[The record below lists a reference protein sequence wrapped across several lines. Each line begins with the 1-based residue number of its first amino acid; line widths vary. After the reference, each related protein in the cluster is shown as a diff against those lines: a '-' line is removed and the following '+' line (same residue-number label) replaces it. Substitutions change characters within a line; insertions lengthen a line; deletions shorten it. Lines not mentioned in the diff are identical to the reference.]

1 MLPNSTAEGLPEA
14 SLKLKIKM
22 GTKITYTEA
31 FAELQQI
38 VIDME
43 NSEIGI
49 DELDAK
55 VKRASLLLKICREKL
70 YKTEQ
75 NVMET
80 IKTLETG

>member
-1 MLPNSTAEGLPEA
+1 
-14 SLKLKIKM
+14 M

-38 VIDME
+38 VEEME

-55 VKRASLLLKICREKL
+55 VKRASVLLKICRDKL

-75 NVMET
+75 NV
-80 IKTLETG
+80 LETLKSIEPE

>member
-1 MLPNSTAEGLPEA
+1 
-14 SLKLKIKM
+14 M
-22 GTKITYTEA
+22 GTKISYTEA
-31 FAELQQI
+31 FTELQQI
-38 VIDME
+38 VLEME

-49 DELDAK
+49 DELDAR

-80 IKTLETG
+80 LKSLETE